1 MSSRFYNLQDFFR
14 AADAWGLTDV
24 ILPFMLIFIIFFA
37 ILEKAKVLGNEKKNL
52 NIGVSLIVSLMVV
65 IPHILGL
72 YPAGG
77 DVVEIMNRAL
87 PSVSLVVV
95 AIIMLLVL
103 LGIFGGDAHLVG
115 IKMGN
120 WVAVIALVIIV
131 WIFGGSAGWWGDRY
145 GFWSRIFG
153 NDVVA
158 IIIILLVFGMIIAF
172 VTSEGDDN
180 TQKGYVSR
188 LSDDLKGMF
197 GSK

>member
-1 MSSRFYNLQDFFR
+1 M
-14 AADAWGLTDV
+14 
-24 ILPFMLIFIIFFA
+24 
-37 ILEKAKVLGNEKKNL
+37 
-52 NIGVSLIVSLMVV
+52 
-65 IPHILGL
+65 
-72 YPAGG
+72 
-77 DVVEIMNRAL
+77 VEIMNRAL